1 LILLDTHI
9 LVWWINGS
17 KDLSTLVRRTIENAR
32 AAKDTILVS
41 AISAWEIAMLV
52 QRGRL
57 SLDRDVGTWLEQVAL
72 IDDLNFVAVDR
83 AIAIDSVR
91 LPGEFHKD
99 PADRII
105 VATARKHAAS
115 VLTADAKIIA
125 YPNVKTIRNQ

>member
-17 KDLSTLVRRTIENAR
+17 KDLSTLARRTIENAR
-32 AAKDTILVS
+32 TGKDTILVS

-52 QRGRL
+52 QRNRL
-57 SLDRDVGTWLEQVAL
+57 SLDRDVATWLEQAAL
-72 IDDLNFVAVDR
+72 IDDLDFVAVDR

-105 VATARKHAAS
+105 VATARIHAAP

-125 YPNVKTIRNQ
+125 YPNVKTICN

>member
-1 LILLDTHI
+1 
-9 LVWWINGS
+9 
-17 KDLSTLVRRTIENAR
+17 
-32 AAKDTILVS
+32 
-41 AISAWEIAMLV
+41 MLV

>member
-1 LILLDTHI
+1 MILLDTHI